1 MTRGT
6 IAALAGVLAASAFSI
21 LSAQGAPDLVL
32 SNGKII
38 TVDERFTIAQAVAIR
53 GDQVVA
59 VGTNQE
65 IDRLA
70 GAGARRIDLR
80 GRAVIPG
87 LIDNHM
93 HLLRYGTTWRYE
105 VRWDGIESR
114 KAALEMLHA
123 RTQTVKPGE
132 WIYTLGGWALEQF
145 ADNPKPFTREELDKI
160 APNHPLFLQASYFEA
175 FLNTKALE
183 VLGIDAASVGR
194 VPRSGSA
201 APERSGPAVPD
212 AAGVDRDA
220 AGRATGRLNEAGFR
234 ALVGKLPTASDDEIE
249 ASTLGMIRE
258 LSRSGLTTFGSSGCE
273 ADLLKRYRQWADQGR
288 LDTRVFCIT
297 APGGG
302 GGVDELLPRIA
313 QMKLFQGDKFIDHH
327 TYGEGV
333 LGALSDPMFEHRGE
347 TRAEDLAQW
356 RRIVTEIAKAGL
368 PLHVHTNFEETIDAF
383 LDQIEIVNKEYPVK
397 NLRWALAHLNQP
409 TAAQLERMKK
419 LGLYAA
425 VHPWAVINGGIN
437 VRQFGDAAYD
447 MAPLATIQRS
457 GITWGLGS
465 DGSRANQI
473 LPFHTLGWAVTGKMV
488 GGMKVLRQPI
498 SREDALIAHTRKNAY
513 LVFQE
518 NNLGSIQAGKLAD
531 LVVLDR
537 DYLTIPADEIKDIK
551 PVMTIV
557 GGRIVYDAA
566 AR

>member
-6 IAALAGVLAASAFSI
+6 ITALASVLAAGAFSI
-21 LSAQGAPDLVL
+21 LSAQSDAPDLVL

-53 GDQVVA
+53 GDQIVA

-65 IDRLA
+65 INRLA
-70 GAGARRIDLR
+70 GTGTRRIDLQ
-80 GRAVIPG
+80 GRAVLPG

-105 VRWDGIESR
+105 VRWDGVESR
-114 KAALEMLHA
+114 KAALEMLRA
-123 RTQTVKPGE
+123 RTQAVKPGE
-132 WIYTLGGWALEQF
+132 WIYNLGGWAIEQF
-145 ADNPKPFTREELDKI
+145 ADDSKPFTREELDRI
-160 APNHPLFLQASYFEA
+160 APNHPVFLQASYYEA
-175 FLNTKALE
+175 YLNSRALQL
-183 VLGIDAASVGR
+183 LGIEQSSTAVG
-194 VPRSGSA
+194 V
-201 APERSGPAVPD
+201 V
-212 AAGVDRDA
+212 RDA

-249 ASTLGMIRE
+249 ASSLGMIRE
-258 LSRSGLTTFGSSGCE
+258 LNRSGLTTFGSAGCE
-273 ADLLKRYRQWADQGR
+273 AGLLQRYRQWADQGR
-288 LDTRVFCIT
+288 LNIRVFCIT

-302 GGVDELLPRIA
+302 GNVDQLLPRIA
-313 QMKLFQGDKFIDHH
+313 QMKLFQGDSYIDHH

-333 LGALSDPMFEHRGE
+333 YGALSDPMFAHRGE

-383 LDQIEIVNKEYPVK
+383 LDQIEAVDKQHPIR
-397 NLRWALAHLNQP
+397 NLRWVLAHFNQP

-419 LGLYAA
+419 LGMYAA

-457 GITWGLGS
+457 GITWGFGS

-473 LPFHTLGWAVTGKMV
+473 LPFQTLGWAVTGKMV

-518 NNLGSIQAGKLAD
+518 NNLGSIQTGKLAD
-531 LVVLDR
+531 LVVIDR
-537 DYLTIPADEIKDIK
+537 DYLTIPADQIKDIK
-551 PVMTIV
+551 SVITIV

-566 AR
+566 TR